1 MRAYQFLFLFFA
13 LISLNS
19 FAGHAGQPAAGAGLA
34 PGNYTLGCGTPGTPT
49 CAKAVSAPLPPPP
62 STCGT
67 PGTPTCSKA
76 VSEPRQQ
83 QPTQQSNNNEPD
95 TVQRSGVCQSLM
107 TAVTTCEQAAI
118 DAATSCDEDKNS
130 SLQTT
135 LQNVRDTTAQA
146 DQVLS
151 ATGLNGGC
159 DVVLKA
165 TSGLASAWSSFQS
178 SCNEKRS
185 ACTSTCSSLMDNY
198 NNNGCGTMSTY
209 EAIGGLIDRN
219 INKCEALISVTSN
232 GNRFS
237 MDMQGMMAQAQACK
251 AALRAKGDGGPCASN
266 PGSLLCQQS
275 LKEAANSS
283 NCSDP
288 SQASNVTCACK
299 GGVNTSAC
307 QAAMNNSQK
316 LATGAGGL
324 TQSSNSRLQNAAG
337 KGVNAAP
344 NFDDPAG
351 ELGAGSFKPQAADE
365 IGGHMGSSASLG
377 GGGGAGGGNSGSN
390 SSGDAGA
397 GGINT
402 NINGGLGRGGGGG
415 GGAWNG
421 GGSGRAGGG
430 AGRYAGAGGA
440 MNGLPN
446 LNNFRPQM
454 GYHAPVRRDLAG
466 VVGPDG
472 LLGPHADPWQTI
484 KNRYNYEWRQG
495 TLKP

>member
-1 MRAYQFLFLFFA
+1 MRAHIFLWIIVSFFP
-13 LISLNS
+13 IFSLADNKNS
-19 FAGHAGQPAAGAGLA
+19 QNGGGVSKYVDTTYMGACGGASGLTNSACQKSPTPAPAPTKQAAPAQAKQPAAA
-34 PGNYTLGCGTPGTPT
+34 PEDQ
-49 CAKAVSAPLPPPP
+49 
-62 STCGT
+62 
-67 PGTPTCSKA
+67 
-76 VSEPRQQ
+76 EP
-83 QPTQQSNNNEPD
+83 QPT
-95 TVQRSGVCQSLM
+95 SGTTKAQSLC
-107 TAVTTCEQAAI
+107 AAADAQRQKCFENSQAAQ
-118 DAATSCDEDKNS
+118 TSCDEGNDS

-135 LQNVRDTTAQA
+135 LRNVQDVTGQA
-146 DQVLS
+146 DQILS
-151 ATGLNGGC
+151 STGLNGGC
-159 DVVLKA
+159 GVVLKA
-165 TSGLASAWSSFQS
+165 ANSLSSAYLAYNQTCGQKVNSCIS
-178 SCNEKRS
+178 SCE
-185 ACTSTCSSLMDNY
+185 AVESL
-198 NNNGCGTMSTY
+198 
-209 EAIGGLIDRN
+209 
-219 INKCEALISVTSN
+219 
-232 GNRFS
+232 
-237 MDMQGMMAQAQACK
+237 AQACDAASFTSSIDQPEPLMACRDLESKQAQRNQFQNSVPALANQAAACK
-251 AALRAKGDGGPCASN
+251 AALSAKGDGGPCASN

-365 IGGHMGSSASLG
+365 IGGHMGGSAGLG
-377 GGGGAGGGNSGSN
+377 GGGGAGGGNGGSGGGSD
-390 SSGDAGA
+390 GGA

-421 GGSGRAGGG
+421 GASGRAGGG

-440 MNGLPN
+440 MNGMPN